1 MREHHGQT
9 VPAVWDAIITPDQQ
23 EQLRREL
30 DGRTT
35 PSGHGSQVRTYLLG
49 SGIAICGICGSPLTT
64 GIQINRNGEKYRS
77 YICKAG
83 PPRDGCGRITRKA
96 DPLEEYVAQVAL
108 TLLDTKAVTLAIR
121 RASNDGGREAQLR
134 AEQDAI
140 VARLA
145 GLEDAFGDMAS

>member
-1 MREHHGQT
+1 
-9 VPAVWDAIITPDQQ
+9 
-23 EQLRREL
+23 
-30 DGRTT
+30 
-35 PSGHGSQVRTYLLG
+35 
-49 SGIAICGICGSPLTT
+49 
-64 GIQINRNGEKYRS
+64 
-77 YICKAG
+77 
-83 PPRDGCGRITRKA
+83 
-96 DPLEEYVAQVAL
+96 LEEYVAQVAL